1 MSITLLYPISDD
13 TGDRYLK
20 PYVISDPE
28 VTLTRRSKKDKFIIL
43 ASDGLWDVMTP
54 RYAGQVTHKCL
65 KKCQTKGDDSS
76 RAPLPE
82 NNERPSRS
90 AYAAALT
97 SPLWWLISRVLP
109 ILMLIIVMP

>member
-1 MSITLLYPISDD
+1 M
-13 TGDRYLK
+13 
-20 PYVISDPE
+20 ISDPE
-28 VTLTRRSKKDKFIIL
+28 LTLTRRSKKDKFIIL

-65 KKCQTKGDDSS
+65 KKRQTKGDGSS

-90 AYAAALT
+90 AYAAALLT
-97 SPLWWLISRVLP
+97 RLALARHTADNLTVVVVDLKRTTNTDANNSNALIA
-109 ILMLIIVMP
+109 